1 MDDPSRTL
9 FALFLAALWCGFAL
23 HGLARLAARSPQ
35 GRELLARLR
44 RRGPLAQGVALVL
57 SVIVVAFGGSK
68 PSGGNGG
75 GGGLLGSLARPPT
88 PPPEPAFGLVEV
100 RTEGVALRAEP
111 TNAVEAAAWRL
122 RGASE
127 DGIWIE
133 CEKPFFALGTNPVRR
148 VYASAS
154 GALSFGS
161 ARHPPIGAPLPD
173 SAARSESSPH
183 LETGLAQRLGGDASP
198 HLEAALVPFRAPLGL
213 LPAAAETNAA
223 PSRFWHAPAPG
234 GGLLVAWENVLV
246 DRLPGRRAT
255 VQAELRP
262 SGDFRFL
269 YDFPD
274 LLDPPATNFV
284 IGAQAGTNAV
294 NALAILGTNL
304 LAETVWRVDGARA
317 TNGVSVA
324 DLLCT
329 NGVLRTPARF
339 ALEWRNTSGLD
350 PNADSDGDGLSD
362 WDEVFVHGTDPRRA
376 DTDGDSLSD
385 SVEVLAGA
393 NPLDADENND
403 GIPDGVDPVAWAA
416 DPIWADNAG
425 KTNLV
430 VTLGTAIP
438 DGAAA
443 SLVLGSVTI
452 PLRSARHYVFGI
464 PSGVEVPFR
473 LFSRGVAA
481 VDLSMSNALPG
492 QPARLLRSSPN
503 RPQKEFNG
511 PCLRLHDLLGVFD
524 GKQTSGEGFVAEPR
538 VYLRC
543 ESGDDDMLGSCIHGD
558 GFCVY
563 SIVTEPASC
572 SFELHEADE
581 IDGFQIQ
588 QGKFVSLHVTEEP
601 GDSDYGYIRFGP
613 KYHCWGDADIYH
625 GIHRCEGGPLVWCA
639 ACGMYHA
646 AYDEHACPH
655 QSGCP
660 SRTNALAACT
670 CPVPVIRVDG
680 TGTPLSEFA
689 ELDFPD
695 EAYCCC
701 SRPTCFTYARLI
713 HIDSNLSIWDSVAPS
728 NWVEAGQCP
737 ASATVY
743 ATGESGNAPSEIE
756 YQLVRRHYDG
766 NGSVVS
772 NEVFGTR
779 TLRVWAIDAILEPV
793 TTTRIDNRIINPCGI
808 ILGETATFRIDVSPA
823 AFPDSLIEWTA
834 TPSDRVQFVGNI
846 RTGRQ
851 VSVTGYSQGD
861 VTLTAHITGYS
872 GPPPLVRARVMPRT
886 TVPVYAWIVCG
897 TNGVPA
903 VGDSVLRGK
912 FPEINRIWDQAG
924 ITWQLAEVNFVTN
937 QDWLSVSPGDGGC
950 YDSLCSHGQSPGG
963 VELYCVTDTPDALGM
978 TTLRGAVVKGTES
991 ATTYAHEFGHFCDL
1005 RDIYVSHSPETSLVV
1020 GGSADRSRLEY
1031 DWPSDSTEGYYP
1043 ENLPQANLIRRLL
1056 MTGRAYPG
1064 QADLSAGD
1072 VYGLWNNRFINQT
1085 THQWEANYE
1094 LGDAPVGFLEH
1105 GDKQPV
1111 GN

>member
-1 MDDPSRTL
+1 MVLRSADFPLSADPMTDASIQI

-100 RTEGVALRAEP
+100 RTSGVSLRAEP

-127 DGIWIE
+127 DGFWIE
-133 CEKPFFALGTNPVRR
+133 LDAPFFVLGTNPVRS

-161 ARHPPIGAPLPD
+161 ARHPPIGAALP
-173 SAARSESSPH
+173 
-183 LETGLAQRLGGDASP
+183 QRLGGDASP
-198 HLEAALVPFRAPLGL
+198 HLETALAPFRAPLGI
-213 LPAAAETNAA
+213 LPAAVDTNAA
-223 PSRFWHAPAPG
+223 PPRFWHAPAPG
-234 GGLLVAWENVLV
+234 GGLIVAWENVLV

-255 VQAELRP
+255 VQAELKP
-262 SGDFRFL
+262 SGDFTYR
-269 YDFPD
+269 YDFAD
-274 LLDPPATNFV
+274 ALDPPATNFV
-284 IGAQAGTNAV
+284 VGAQAGTNAV
-294 NALAILGTNL
+294 NALAVLGTNL
-304 LAETVWRVDGARA
+304 LAETVWRVDGERV

-329 NGVLRTPARF
+329 NGALRTPARF

-376 DTDGDSLSD
+376 DTDGDGLSD

-403 GIPDGVDPVAWAA
+403 GIPDGADPAAWAA
-416 DPIWADNAG
+416 DSIWADNAG

-473 LFSRGVAA
+473 LFSRGVDA
-481 VDLSMSNALPG
+481 VDLSISNALPG
-492 QPARLLRSSPN
+492 QPSRLLRSSPN

-524 GKQTSGEGFVAEPR
+524 GNQTEGEGFVAEPR
-538 VYLRC
+538 IYLHC
-543 ESGDDDMLGSCIHGD
+543 ESGNDDMLGSCIHGD

-613 KYHCWGDADIYH
+613 KHHCWGDADIYH

-639 ACGMYHA
+639 ACGMYHDED
-646 AYDEHACPH
+646 DEHSCPH
-655 QSGCP
+655 RDGCP
-660 SRTNALAACT
+660 SRTNATADCT
-670 CPVPVIRVDG
+670 CPIPVIRVDG
-680 TGTPLSEFA
+680 TGTALSEFA

-701 SRPTCFTYARLI
+701 SRPTCFTYARLR

-737 ASATVY
+737 VSATIY
-743 ATGESGNAPSEIE
+743 ATGVSGGAPSEIE

-779 TLRVWAIDAILEPV
+779 TLRVWALDAILEPV
-793 TTTRIDNRIINPCGI
+793 TTMRVGNRIINPCGI
-808 ILGETATFRIDVSPA
+808 IIDEPATFRMEVSPA

-834 TPSDRVQFVGNI
+834 TPENRVEFVGNV

-851 VSVTGYSQGD
+851 VSVTGNSQGD

-872 GPPPLVRARVMPRT
+872 GPPPLVRARAMPRT

-897 TNGVPA
+897 TNGAPA
-903 VGDSVLRGK
+903 IGESVLRGK

-937 QDWLSVSPGDGGC
+937 QAWTMIPDGPNQVNLHSNICAYGFA
-950 YDSLCSHGQSPGG
+950 PGG
-963 VELYCVTDTPDALGM
+963 VELYCVETIV
-978 TTLRGAVVKGTES
+978 GAGGLTSTNGCVVQGDS
-991 ATTYAHEFGHFCDL
+991 PPVTYAHEFGHSCGL
-1005 RDIYVSHSPETSLVV
+1005 RDIYAIRPQKTNLSVSGYVDK
-1020 GGSADRSRLEY
+1020 DRLPL
-1031 DWPSDSTEGYYP
+1031 DWPSDSYEGYYP
-1043 ENLPQANLIRRLL
+1043 TNLTQSTLILRLL
-1056 MTGRAYPG
+1056 MQGRNPST
-1064 QADLSAGD
+1064 QCDISAGD
-1072 VYGLWNNRFINQT
+1072 IDGLWNHWRYDDATGTWGF
-1085 THQWEANYE
+1085 HHD
-1094 LGDAPVGFLEH
+1094 LGIVPVGFHLH
-1105 GDKQPV
+1105 GNKQPTTKP
-1111 GN
+1111 

>member
-1 MDDPSRTL
+1 VDD
-9 FALFLAALWCGFAL
+9 
-23 HGLARLAARSPQ
+23 AR
-35 GRELLARLR
+35 
-44 RRGPLAQGVALVL
+44 V
-57 SVIVVAFGGSK
+57 
-68 PSGGNGG
+68 
-75 GGGLLGSLARPPT
+75 
-88 PPPEPAFGLVEV
+88 
-100 RTEGVALRAEP
+100 
-111 TNAVEAAAWRL
+111 
-122 RGASE
+122 
-127 DGIWIE
+127 
-133 CEKPFFALGTNPVRR
+133 
-148 VYASAS
+148 
-154 GALSFGS
+154 
-161 ARHPPIGAPLPD
+161 
-173 SAARSESSPH
+173 
-183 LETGLAQRLGGDASP
+183 
-198 HLEAALVPFRAPLGL
+198 
-213 LPAAAETNAA
+213 
-223 PSRFWHAPAPG
+223 
-234 GGLLVAWENVLV
+234 
-246 DRLPGRRAT
+246 
-255 VQAELRP
+255 
-262 SGDFRFL
+262 
-269 YDFPD
+269 
-274 LLDPPATNFV
+274 
-284 IGAQAGTNAV
+284 
-294 NALAILGTNL
+294 
-304 LAETVWRVDGARA
+304 
-317 TNGVSVA
+317 TNGLSIA
-324 DLLCT
+324 DLLYT
-329 NGVLRTPARF
+329 KGVLRAPARF
-339 ALEWRNTSGLD
+339 AIEWKNTSGLD

-362 WDEVFVHGTDPRRA
+362 WDELFRLGTDPNQA
-376 DTDGDSLSD
+376 DTDGDGLSD
-385 SVEVLAGA
+385 GA
-393 NPLDADENND
+393 ERLTGADPLNADENDDGVPD
-403 GIPDGVDPVAWAA
+403 GIAPAAWAA
-416 DPIWADNAG
+416 NPIWADNAG

-492 QPARLLRSSPN
+492 QPTRFLRSSPN

-524 GKQTSGEGFVAEPR
+524 GKQTKGEGFVAEPR
-538 VYLRC
+538 IYLRC
-543 ESGDDDMLGSCIHGD
+543 ESGDDDMLGSCIHGE

-625 GIHRCEGGPLVWCA
+625 GIHRCEGGPLVWCD
-639 ACGMYHA
+639 ACGMYHDED
-646 AYDEHACPH
+646 DEHSCPH
-655 QSGCP
+655 QNGCP
-660 SRTNALAACT
+660 SKTNATADCT
-670 CPVPVIRVDG
+670 CPIPVIRVDG
-680 TGTPLSEFA
+680 TGTALSEFA

-701 SRPTCFTYARLI
+701 SRPTCFTYARLR

-737 ASATVY
+737 VSATIY
-743 ATGESGNAPSEIE
+743 ATGVSGGAPSEIE

-793 TTTRIDNRIINPCGI
+793 TTMRVGNRIINPCGI
-808 ILGETATFRIDVSPA
+808 IIDEPATFRMEVSPA

-834 TPSDRVQFVGNI
+834 TPENRVEFVGNV

-851 VSVTGYSQGD
+851 VSVTGNSQGD

-872 GPPPLVRARVMPRT
+872 GPPPLVRARAMPRT

-903 VGDSVLRGK
+903 IGESVLRGK

-937 QDWLSVSPGDGGC
+937 NDWLIVSSGTNGNYEEVC
-950 YDSLCSHGQSPGG
+950 AHGVPQDG
-963 VELYCVTDTPDALGM
+963 VELYCVNQTSRSLGM
-978 TTLRGAVVKGTES
+978 TSLRGAVVRGNEP
-991 ATTYAHEFGHFCDL
+991 AVVYAHEFGHFCNL
-1005 RDIYVSHSPETSLVV
+1005 KDIYVSHDPETSLVV
-1020 GGSADRSRLEY
+1020 TGPVERVRFSM
-1031 DWPSDSTEGYYP
+1031 DWPSNDNEGYYP
-1043 ENLPQANLIRRLL
+1043 QGLSQANVLRRLL
-1056 MTGRAYPG
+1056 MHGRYEPG
-1064 QADLSAGD
+1064 QSDLSAGD
-1072 VYGLWNNRFINQT
+1072 VDGLWNHRIHDAI
-1085 THQWEANYE
+1085 HQVWVDHYE
-1094 LGDAPVGFLEH
+1094 LGTVPLGFLEH
-1105 GDKQPV
+1105 GNKQPR
-1111 GN
+1111 GE

>member
-1 MDDPSRTL
+1 MNDPSAQI
-9 FALFLAALWCGFAL
+9 FAIALAATWCGF
-23 HGLARLAARSPQ
+23 GLYGVLRKIERSPQ
-35 GRELLARLR
+35 ARELLERFRRARISTK
-44 RRGPLAQGVALVL
+44 AAFVAGL
-57 SVIVVAFGGSK
+57 IAVVAIGGTK
-68 PSGGNGG
+68 PGDGNSGGLRGG
-75 GGGLLGSLARPPT
+75 PSAPEG
-88 PPPEPAFGLVEV
+88 PPPDPAFGIVEV
-100 RTEGVALRAEP
+100 RTNNVALRAESAS
-111 TNAVEAAAWRL
+111 AVEVTDWRRHGSSTGGVWL
-122 RGASE
+122 DFDE
-127 DGIWIE
+127 
-133 CEKPFFALGTNPVRR
+133 PFFKIGTNPVSR
-148 VYASAS
+148 ANIAANGSI
-154 GALSFGS
+154 SF
-161 ARHPPIGAPLPD
+161 AATHRPPVGAPLPD
-173 SAARSESSPH
+173 G
-183 LETGLAQRLGGDASP
+183 TGLP
-198 HLEAALVPFRAPLGL
+198 TLVPLLAPLGMV
-213 LPAAAETNAA
+213 PEANWTNSGAA
-223 PSRFWHAPAPG
+223 SRFWHDEAPG
-234 GGLLVAWENVLV
+234 RGRVFTWENALM
-246 DRLPGRRAT
+246 DRLPGRRVS

-262 SGDFRFL
+262 SGDFTYRYVFHDGL
-269 YDFPD
+269 E
-274 LLDPPATNFV
+274 PPATNLV
-284 IGAQAGTNAV
+284 LGAQVGTNGV
-294 NALAILGTNL
+294 NALAILGTNIL
-304 LAETVWRVDGARA
+304 SAPVWRVDGGASPP
-317 TNGVSVA
+317 GEPQSIA
-324 DLLCT
+324 DILCT
-329 NGVLRTPARF
+329 NGVLRAPACF
-339 ALEWRNTSGLD
+339 AIEWKNTSDLD

-362 WDEVFVHGTDPRRA
+362 WDELFRLGTDPNQA
-376 DTDGDSLSD
+376 DTDGDGLSD
-385 SVEVLAGA
+385 GSETLAGA
-393 NPLDADENND
+393 NPLDADENGD
-403 GIPDGVDPVAWAA
+403 GIPDGVDSAAWAA
-416 DPIWADNAG
+416 NSIWADNAG

-524 GKQTSGEGFVAEPR
+524 GRQTEGEGFVAEPR

-543 ESGDDDMLGSCIHGD
+543 ESGNDDMLGSCIHGE

-808 ILGETATFRIDVSPA
+808 VLDETATFRIDVSPA

-903 VGDSVLRGK
+903 VEESALRGK
-912 FPEINRIWDQAG
+912 FPEINRIWDQVG
-924 ITWQLAEVNFVTN
+924 ITWNLAEVNFVTN
-937 QDWLSVSPGDGGC
+937 QAWMAIEDN
-950 YDSLCSHGQSPGG
+950 DSQNAIHAAICSYGAAPWGI
-963 VELYCVTDTPDALGM
+963 ELYCIGSIEHAEGLTST
-978 TTLRGAVVKGTES
+978 RGSVVVGS
-991 ATTYAHEFGHFCDL
+991 AAANVYAHEFGHHCKL
-1005 RDIYVSHSPETSLVV
+1005 RDIYPRRPRKTDLIVTGE
-1020 GGSADRSRLEY
+1020 AERIRLER
-1031 DWPSDSTEGYYP
+1031 DWSSAVDEGYYA
-1043 ENLPQANLIRRLL
+1043 EGMKQANLIERML
-1056 MTGRAYPG
+1056 MCGVPTATGART
-1064 QADLSAGD
+1064 DISAGD
-1072 VYGLWNNRFINQT
+1072 VYGLWWHWRKAEDSEHWDWF
-1085 THQWEANYE
+1085 HD
-1094 LGDAPVGFLEH
+1094 LGIVPVGFHLH
-1105 GDKQPV
+1105 GDKQPIV
-1111 GN
+1111 DP

>member
-1 MDDPSRTL
+1 MN
-9 FALFLAALWCGFAL
+9 ALYF
-23 HGLARLAARSPQ
+23 
-35 GRELLARLR
+35 
-44 RRGPLAQGVALVL
+44 GPL
-57 SVIVVAFGGSK
+57 
-68 PSGGNGG
+68 
-75 GGGLLGSLARPPT
+75 
-88 PPPEPAFGLVEV
+88 PEG
-100 RTEGVALRAEP
+100 
-111 TNAVEAAAWRL
+111 
-122 RGASE
+122 
-127 DGIWIE
+127 
-133 CEKPFFALGTNPVRR
+133 
-148 VYASAS
+148 
-154 GALSFGS
+154 
-161 ARHPPIGAPLPD
+161 
-173 SAARSESSPH
+173 
-183 LETGLAQRLGGDASP
+183 
-198 HLEAALVPFRAPLGL
+198 
-213 LPAAAETNAA
+213 
-223 PSRFWHAPAPG
+223 APG
-234 GGLLVAWENVLV
+234 G
-246 DRLPGRRAT
+246 
-255 VQAELRP
+255 
-262 SGDFRFL
+262 
-269 YDFPD
+269 
-274 LLDPPATNFV
+274 
-284 IGAQAGTNAV
+284 AGWGSFSAP
-294 NALAILGTNL
+294 
-304 LAETVWRVDGARA
+304 VWRVNGGASPP
-317 TNGVSVA
+317 GEPQSIA

-329 NGVLRTPARF
+329 NGALRTPARF
-339 ALEWRNTSGLD
+339 ELVWKNTSGLD
-350 PNADSDGDGLSD
+350 PNADSDGDGLPD
-362 WDEVFVHGTDPRRA
+362 WDEVFRHGTDPRRV

-385 SVEVLAGA
+385 SAEVLAGA
-393 NPLDADENND
+393 NPLDADENHD
-403 GIPDGVDPVAWAA
+403 GIPDGADPAAWAA

-492 QPARLLRSSPN
+492 QPTRLLRSSPN

-524 GKQTSGEGFVAEPR
+524 GRQTEGEGFVAEPR

-543 ESGDDDMLGSCIHGD
+543 ESGNDDMLGSCIHGE

-613 KYHCWGDADIYH
+613 KHHCWGDADIYH

-808 ILGETATFRIDVSPA
+808 VLDETATFRIDVSPA

-834 TPSDRVQFVGNI
+834 TPSDRVRFVGNI

-903 VGDSVLRGK
+903 VGESVLRGK
-912 FPEINRIWDQAG
+912 FPEINRIWGQVG
-924 ITWQLAEVNFVTN
+924 ITWNLAEVNFVTN
-937 QDWLSVSPGDGGC
+937 QAWMAIEDN
-950 YDSLCSHGQSPGG
+950 DSQNAIHAAICSYGAAPWGI
-963 VELYCVTDTPDALGM
+963 ELYCIGSIEHAEGLTST
-978 TTLRGAVVKGTES
+978 RGSVVVGS
-991 ATTYAHEFGHFCDL
+991 AAANVYAHEFGHHCKL
-1005 RDIYVSHSPETSLVV
+1005 RDIYPRRPRKTDLIVTGE
-1020 GGSADRSRLEY
+1020 AERIRLER
-1031 DWPSDSTEGYYP
+1031 DWSSAVDEGYYA
-1043 ENLPQANLIRRLL
+1043 EGMKQANLIERML
-1056 MTGRAYPG
+1056 MCGVPTATGART
-1064 QADLSAGD
+1064 DISAGD
-1072 VYGLWNNRFINQT
+1072 VYGLWWHWRKAEDSEHWDWF
-1085 THQWEANYE
+1085 HD
-1094 LGDAPVGFLEH
+1094 LGIVPVGFHLH
-1105 GDKQPV
+1105 GDKQPIV
-1111 GN
+1111 DP